1 MVHFFENY
9 NITMFPLCWM
19 WFIIEATFII
29 PLRTTTKLYHYD
41 ATTLSL
47 SHTSFFSLLF
57 LIHSYFMVIWNSTI
71 HKKNLLKILAS
82 RGGLILTRGGWNF
95 LLKIS
100 YLRWIFCLKSLDNN
114 QISQIL
120 TKKLCSP
127 ALNPLLNE
135 FGDFDGVWGFFT
147 SPPLH

>member
-1 MVHFFENY
+1 MRIIILLCFHCVECDLLLRLPLLFHFVQRLNY
-9 NITMFPLCWM
+9 TTMTQL
-19 WFIIEATFII
+19 
-29 PLRTTTKLYHYD
+29 
-41 ATTLSL
+41 LSL

-71 HKKNLLKILAS
+71 HEKKLLKILAS